1 MQSAVMFPYPLIK
14 LLRNTLI
21 ELYNPNEN
29 IVSGKTC
36 CVFPCSYALN
46 TDYLFVAVVSN
57 VHEIFEKIACGS
69 EASEAVN
76 GSRSNGT

>member
-1 MQSAVMFPYPLIK
+1 MRTLSLVRLAVSSLVPML
-14 LLRNTLI
+14 
-21 ELYNPNEN
+21 
-29 IVSGKTC
+29 
-36 CVFPCSYALN
+36 LN

-57 VHEIFEKIACGS
+57 VHEIFEKIAYGS